1 MLIFTNTK
9 TIVNIVDIYSRL
21 HHPKQVT
28 IHMYKM
34 FICSD
39 KALNTNKNLP
49 QACQHP
55 QKKTIYGY

>member
-1 MLIFTNTK
+1 MLIFTNAN

-28 IHMYKM
+28 ILTYKT

-39 KALNTNKNLP
+39 KALNANKNLP

-55 QKKTIYGY
+55 